1 MKVPIAD
8 KISELSN
15 EYRERL
21 YRKLKPGEL
30 GDS

>member
-8 KISELSN
+8 RISELAN

-21 YRKLKPGEL
+21 YRKLKPGEPRE
-30 GDS
+30 S